1 MDTTTDPRLQMGAN
15 NPPDPLIV
23 EADGRID
30 TANKWLTERAEI
42 TDAEMADK
50 AAFFIS
56 QVDAT
61 FKALDGQRMDEK
73 RVFLA
78 DQDKKYKTPLSL
90 LERAK
95 DKLVVLRR
103 VWLRKE
109 QDRID
114 AERAAAQKKIDDAR
128 KVADEAQAR
137 ADKEAAKKKGGD
149 VLRTEIAAEEAKAA
163 IVVAEEAAAAVPDRA
178 VIKGSYTTK
187 AVGLRDYWSATVD
200 DMSAAF
206 KFYNAKGNPKKER
219 LALAIKVAIEQFA
232 HEDAKAIKDK
242 TKAPPGIT
250 FNMEKR

>member
-1 MDTTTDPRLQMGAN
+1 MDTALPPRDHN

-61 FKALDGQRMDEK
+61 YKALDGQRMDEK

-103 VWLRKE
+103 VWLKKE

-128 KVADEAQAR
+128 KAAEEAQAR

-163 IVVAEEAAAAVPDRA
+163 IAEAEEAAAAVPDRA
-178 VIKGSYTTK
+178 QIKGAYTTK
-187 AVGLRDYWSATVD
+187 AVGLRDYWSAEISD
-200 DMSAAF
+200 LSEAF
-206 KFYNAKGNPKKER
+206 KYYNAKKNPHRATLAAAIRETIQGIADKE
-219 LALAIKVAIEQFA
+219 
-232 HEDAKAIKDK
+232 AKLLKDK